1 MTTKTMNKIGLISLC
16 LLSVSAWSSELRI
29 SKGVY
34 CGNDDVNVTANFPA
48 NETGDMYAATIINQ
62 QLRFITPTGLT
73 SNPVPFIANST
84 FNGEYNLFSH
94 KQLGVTQG
102 IFQIYQVLTI
112 PGGDPLNVN
121 NWIGGF
127 AGLNIVN
134 LSLCQPR
141 EINGDYDDDGFADDD
156 KDRDGFY
163 DDDKDRD
170 GYRDDDKDHDGYRDD
185 DKDRDGYRDD
195 DDRNGNDRDDDD
207 RNGHDRD
214 DDDDRNGNDRDDDD

>member
-1 MTTKTMNKIGLISLC
+1 MTTKTMNKVGLISLC
-16 LLSVSAWSSELRI
+16 LLSVSAWSSELHI

-34 CGNDDVNVTANFPA
+34 CGNDDVNVTTNFPT

-62 QLRFITPTGLT
+62 QLRFITPNGLT
-73 SNPVPFIANST
+73 SNPVPFTANST

-134 LSLCQPR
+134 LSLCQSR
-141 EINGDYDDDGFADDD
+141 EIHGDNDDNGFADDD
-156 KDRDGFY
+156 QDRDGFH
-163 DDDKDRD
+163 DDDKDRN
-170 GYRDDDKDHDGYRDD
+170 GYHDDDN
-185 DKDRDGYRDD
+185 DRDGRHD

-207 RNGHDRD
+207 RNG
-214 DDDDRNGNDRDDDD
+214 NDRDDDD